1 MKEWLIGTP
10 IGEMT
15 VGIGFFKTVTIKK
28 TKVVENTVFVTLDD
42 GQTFSIWERDFT
54 LIQEIIRDYKINQI
68 LS

>member
-15 VGIGFFKTVTIKK
+15 VGIDFFKTVTIKK

-54 LIQEIIRDYKINQI
+54 LIQKIIRDYKINQI